1 MVKMTSRRCRRY
13 APRECIHENRAFR
26 AAPTLARSLLWQL
39 AMSKQDSVGRP
50 EIIVVD
56 DEPRVCRVVA
66 KMVQRSFPD
75 VVVRVAQ
82 DGDAALDLLKD
93 ETVCLVSD
101 VEMPNCDGLRLC
113 RTLRR
118 GAAMKPWRT
127 VPVVL
132 MSALVQ
138 DEELVERAWES
149 GTAYLL
155 AKPFSESDLACAIAR
170 ATGRASQRAAQLALP
185 PAELSLP
192 TDEHG

>member
-1 MVKMTSRRCRRY
+1 
-13 APRECIHENRAFR
+13 
-26 AAPTLARSLLWQL
+26 
-39 AMSKQDSVGRP
+39 MSKQESLGRP

-93 ETVCLVSD
+93 ETACVVSD
-101 VEMPNCDGLRLC
+101 VEMPNCDGLHMC
-113 RTLRR
+113 RSLRR
-118 GAAMKPWRT
+118 GAAMLPWRT

-132 MSALVQ
+132 MSGSAQ

-155 AKPFSESDLACAIAR
+155 AKPFSESALAAAIVR
-170 ATGRASQRAAQLALP
+170 ATGLTPRRAAQLALP
-185 PAELSLP
+185 AAPLSSP
-192 TDEHG
+192 TDDHG

>member
-1 MVKMTSRRCRRY
+1 MRNQ
-13 APRECIHENRAFR
+13 E
-26 AAPTLARSLLWQL
+26 SL
-39 AMSKQDSVGRP
+39 GRP

-66 KMVQRSFPD
+66 KMVQRAFPD

-93 ETVCLVSD
+93 ETVCVVSD
-101 VEMPNCDGLRLC
+101 VEMPNCDGLHMC

-118 GAAMKPWRT
+118 GAATKPWRA

-132 MSALVQ
+132 MSAIVQ

-155 AKPFSESDLACAIAR
+155 VKPFSESDLAAAIAR
-170 ATGRASQRAAQLALP
+170 ATGRASRRATQLALP
-185 PAELSLP
+185 AAPLSSSS
-192 TDEHG
+192 DEHG